1 MSNFTLSVLSTLC
14 LVTKSD
20 IKHYQEE
27 LSLTREEQASF
38 EDSKAALNT
47 VCYSPRPATLQ
58 FIFDYAAGK
67 VAREEE

>member
-20 IKHYQEE
+20 IKHHQEE

-38 EDSKAALNT
+38 EDAKAALNT
-47 VCYSPRPATLQ
+47 VHYAPRVATLQ
-58 FIFDYAAGK
+58 LIFDYADK
-67 VAREEE
+67 QKQEEEM

>member
-20 IKHYQEE
+20 IKHHQEE

-38 EDSKAALNT
+38 EDAKAALNS
-47 VCYSPRPATLQ
+47 VH
-58 FIFDYAAGK
+58 
-67 VAREEE
+67 

>member
-38 EDSKAALNT
+38 EDAKAALNT
-47 VCYSPRPATLQ
+47 VHYAPRAATVQL
-58 FIFDYAAGK
+58 IFDYAANK
-67 VAREEE
+67 QAQEEK